1 MYTMTDYEHDIVHDV
16 RLGEGLVYYNIEYKG
31 LPVEEINFFFH
42 NYSLITYVMRNKF
55 KKLNDAEKLEM
66 EWLDNFAVT
75 YKELRKDAAGF
86 PLYQLRDAQDKFAG
100 VMHVV
105 HKGKT
110 YTVEYINWDENDAT
124 ATLEFKDYLE

>member
-1 MYTMTDYEHDIVHDV
+1 MRTRCKD
-16 RLGEGLVYYNIEYKG
+16 L
-31 LPVEEINFFFH
+31 EE
-42 NYSLITYVMRNKF
+42 
-55 KKLNDAEKLEM
+55 AQKLEM

-105 HKGKT
+105 HKGKV